1 MDRETGE
8 ENMTIEKATIDDAEE
23 LLAIYA
29 PYVRDTAVSFEYVVP
44 SVEEFVDR
52 ILQISA
58 KYPYIKAVEDG
69 KIIGYAYANTFK
81 GRKAYDWSVET
92 TIYVRG
98 DAKRNGIGR
107 RLYGCLEQS
116 LKKMGVLNM
125 NACIAVP
132 ECEDSHLTKDSQLF
146 HEKMGYR
153 LVGKFSKC
161 GFKFGT
167 WIDMVWM
174 EKLLDNGIGRNS
186 TPMEFKKFSL
196 VRSQFGL

>member
-1 MDRETGE
+1 MDRKTGE

-44 SVEEFVDR
+44 SVEEFADR

-69 KIIGYAYANTFK
+69 RIIGYAYANTCK

-92 TIYVRG
+92 TVYVRR
-98 DAKRNGIGR
+98 DVKRNGIGR
-107 RLYGCLEQS
+107 RLYECLEQS

-125 NACIAVP
+125 NACIAIAKVDD
-132 ECEDSHLTKDSQLF
+132 EFLTNDSMHF
-146 HEKMGYR
+146 HSRMGFTE
-153 LVGKFSKC
+153 VGRFHNS
-161 GFKFGT
+161 GYKFGR
-167 WIDMVWM
+167 WYDMIWM
-174 EKLLDNGIGRNS
+174 EKMIGPHDAN
-186 TPMEFKKFSL
+186 PGE
-196 VRSQFGL
+196 VHFGEWNLEG

>member
-1 MDRETGE
+1 
-8 ENMTIEKATIDDAEE
+8 MTIEKATIDDAEE

-92 TIYVRG
+92 TVYVRR
-98 DAKRNGIGR
+98 DVKRNGIGR
-107 RLYGCLEQS
+107 RLYECLEQS
-116 LKKMGVLNM
+116 LRKMGVLNM
-125 NACIAVP
+125 NACIASAKVDDAFLTN
-132 ECEDSHLTKDSQLF
+132 DSMYF
-146 HEKMGYR
+146 HSRMGFTE
-153 LVGKFSKC
+153 VGRFHNS
-161 GFKFGT
+161 GYKFGR
-167 WIDMVWM
+167 WYDMIWM
-174 EKLLDNGIGRNS
+174 EKMIGPHDAHPGEVHFGEWDVEIDDERNS
-186 TPMEFKKFSL
+186 VS
-196 VRSQFGL
+196 FGR

>member
-1 MDRETGE
+1 
-8 ENMTIEKATIDDAEE
+8 MTIEKVTIDDAEE

-44 SVEEFVDR
+44 SVEEFADR
-52 ILQISA
+52 IVQISA

-69 KIIGYAYANTFK
+69 KILGYAYANTFK

-92 TIYVRG
+92 TVYVRG

-125 NACIAVP
+125 NACIASAKVDD
-132 ECEDSHLTKDSQLF
+132 EFLTNDSMYF
-146 HEKMGYR
+146 HSKMGFTE
-153 LVGKFSKC
+153 VGRFHNS
-161 GFKFGT
+161 GYKFGR
-167 WIDMVWM
+167 WYDMIWM
-174 EKLLDNGIGRNS
+174 EKLIGSHDGHPAN
-186 TPMEFKKFSL
+186 
-196 VRSQFGL
+196 VRFGEWDINAVTGC

>member
-1 MDRETGE
+1 
-8 ENMTIEKATIDDAEE
+8 MTIEKVTIEDAEE

-44 SVEEFVDR
+44 SVEEFADR

-125 NACIAVP
+125 NACIAIAKVDD
-132 ECEDSHLTKDSQLF
+132 EFLTNDSMHF
-146 HEKMGYR
+146 HSRMGFTE
-153 LVGKFSKC
+153 VGRFHNS
-161 GFKFGT
+161 GYKFGRRY
-167 WIDMVWM
+167 DMIWM
-174 EKLLDNGIGRNS
+174 EKLIGS
-186 TPMEFKKFSL
+186 HDAHPGE
-196 VRSQFGL
+196 VRFGEWDISGEWIEKIISYA

>member
-44 SVEEFVDR
+44 SVEGFADR

-69 KIIGYAYANTFK
+69 RIIGYAYANTFK

-92 TIYVRG
+92 TVYVRK
-98 DAKRNGIGR
+98 DAKRNGTGR
-107 RLYGCLEQS
+107 RLYECLEQS
-116 LKKMGVLNM
+116 LRKMGVLNM
-125 NACIAVP
+125 NACIASAKVDDAFLTN
-132 ECEDSHLTKDSQLF
+132 DSMYF
-146 HEKMGYR
+146 HSRMGFTE
-153 LVGKFSKC
+153 VGRFHNS
-161 GFKFGT
+161 GYKFGR
-167 WIDMVWM
+167 WYDMIWM
-174 EKLLDNGIGRNS
+174 EKMIGPHDAN
-186 TPMEFKKFSL
+186 PGE
-196 VRSQFGL
+196 VHFGEWNLEG